1 MNNVPQIVPVSELRM
16 KHIQVFDM
24 LGHGPVILA
33 QRSRPAAVLVSVVDW
48 NKLTTELDQL
58 RDLVDVLEAEVENAG
73 AEPEPVDLAELQRMA
88 AGDAIPA

>member
-1 MNNVPQIVPVSELRM
+1 MNNVPQIIPVTDLRLR
-16 KHIQVFDM
+16 HVRVFDM
-24 LGHGPVILA
+24 LDHGPVILA
-33 QRSRPAAVLVSVVDW
+33 QRSRPAAVLVSIVDW
-48 NKLTTELDQL
+48 NKIATELDQL